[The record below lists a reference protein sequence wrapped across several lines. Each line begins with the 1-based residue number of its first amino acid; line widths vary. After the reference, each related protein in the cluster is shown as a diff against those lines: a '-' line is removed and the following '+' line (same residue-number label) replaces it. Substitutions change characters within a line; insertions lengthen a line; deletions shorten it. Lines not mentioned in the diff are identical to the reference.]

1 MLLLDFT
8 TSCPVIILFS
18 EERKQYLMP
27 VSVDK
32 FRYSQYNPYGF
43 TLSRIKRNT
52 PLVSTEE
59 LRFAEQTR

>member
-32 FRYSQYNPYGF
+32 FRYSHNNSFVF
-43 TLSRIKRNT
+43 TQVIIK
-52 PLVSTEE
+52 L
-59 LRFAEQTR
+59 